1 MDKILHFGVSLII
14 SAILSYAFPSPDVAI
29 SFTLGLGLGKKY
41 GDMNA
46 LGNHWDNYDLM
57 ADLAGITV
65 GTYLGSNTRI
75 NDNLVLNV
83 ENGC

>member
-29 SFTLGLGLGKKY
+29 SFTLGLGKEY